1 MKHYQELIQRFWDL
15 NQKKHLGCNAIAM
28 YLYLLKLGNDNKGYD
43 IIVSD
48 VDVSKVLGLA
58 RNTIKQTKE
67 KLGSIGLIQYKNKK
81 GRACFYQLLTDYDV
95 EISES
100 EKAQKVKTR
109 KKINPSIVK
118 KDENASSVVVPIEN
132 TEEITVQQSEP
143 LPVNP
148 SKYHFKA
155 ADIPSLEEFI
165 AFAQTLEG
173 YETSLDSEIEKKYLS
188 WVGNHWRSVSDRP
201 ITNWK
206 SSLKNTF
213 PYMINK
219 TDDNTMRIDSI
230 PDIKRPKSSDPKK

>member
-15 NQKKHLGCNAIAM
+15 NQKMHLGSNAIAM

-58 RNTIKQTKE
+58 RNTIKPTKE

-81 GRACFYQLLTDYDV
+81 GRACSYQLLPDYDAQ
-95 EISES
+95 IFES
-100 EKAQKVKTR
+100 EKVHKVKIR

-118 KDENASSVVVPIEN
+118 NDENVSSVNVPIQN
-132 TEEITVQQSEP
+132 TDEITSQPGEHPSVDT
-143 LPVNP
+143 
-148 SKYHFKA
+148 SKYPFKT

>member
-28 YLYLLKLGNDNKGYD
+28 YLYLLKLGNDTKGYD
-43 IIVSD
+43 LTISD
-48 VDVSKVLGLA
+48 IEISKVLGLA
-58 RNTIKQTKE
+58 RNTIKPTKE
-67 KLGSIGLIQYKNKK
+67 KLSSIGLIQYENKK
-81 GRACFYQLLTDYDV
+81 GRACSYQLLSDYDAQ
-95 EISES
+95 IPAS
-100 EKAQKVKTR
+100 EKTQEIKIR
-109 KKINPSIVK
+109 KKINSLIVK
-118 KDENASSVVVPIEN
+118 KDENVSLVSVPIQN
-132 TEEITVQQSEP
+132 TDELTVQQSEP

-148 SKYHFKA
+148 SKHHFKV

-173 YETSLDSEIEKKYLS
+173 YDTSLDSEIEKKYLS

-206 SSLKNTF
+206 SSLKSTF
-213 PYMINK
+213 PYLINK
-219 TDDNTMRIDSI
+219 TDDNTMRIESI